1 MDQKEDGQLKA
12 QKFSD
17 MKTIR
22 TDVLIIGAGA
32 AGIRAALAASEAGVE
47 VVMVAKGEVT
57 RSGSTF
63 SPISRGWGIQALVG
77 KERTEKNLEAFYDD
91 IMRVGLGVCD
101 PRLVRILVEE
111 SGPRLEDML
120 SYGIRFKKGPDGS
133 YVRSRGCFSD
143 VDRAFLT
150 EEYENI
156 QGSFLSIFRRS
167 VAKII
172 QGRAL
177 SLITADGTCWGAW
190 AVIKDDKTVKI
201 NAKATILATGGGAAI
216 FRDHLV
222 SDGEVGDGYTLAH
235 EAGAE
240 LTNLEFIQFML
251 GLKKDDTR
259 LFLPLGNLDTPGML
273 LDEDG
278 EDLLQ
283 LYIPEPKERAKA
295 AGDRQEHFP
304 FSCRDLSCQVD
315 IAVAQARKKSKKV
328 LWGGNGQTDDKA
340 RHEVVHFA
348 HAFNGGVR
356 INEMA
361 ESTISGLFAAGEV
374 AAGPHGADR
383 IGGCMMTATQV
394 FGERAGRFAAEYA
407 KGLKQSLIPEVRLPQ
422 GLKGIESAL
431 ENIDERFFLDREFE
445 VRQTMT
451 RYASILRSEEGL
463 NKSRQKLLN
472 LEARLED
479 MSLSEEAIPTRYF
492 KVRNMIQAGKLV
504 IYSALSRKQ
513 CLGPHY
519 REDFPPDSP
528 TPV

>member
-1 MDQKEDGQLKA
+1 ME
-12 QKFSD
+12 
-17 MKTIR
+17 TIT
-22 TDVLIIGAGA
+22 TDVLVIGAGA
-32 AGIRAALAASEAGVE
+32 AGIRAALAAYEAGVE

-77 KERTEKNLEAFYDD
+77 KERTEKNLEAFYDE

-101 PRLVRILVEE
+101 PKLVRILVEE
-111 SGPRLEDML
+111 SSPRLEDMV

-133 YVRSRGCFSD
+133 YVRGKGCFSD

-156 QGSFLSIFRRS
+156 QESFLSLFRRS

-190 AVIKDDKTVKI
+190 ALIKDDKTVKI

-216 FRDHLV
+216 FKDHLV
-222 SDGEVGDGYTLAH
+222 SDAEVGDGYALAH
-235 EAGAE
+235 QAGAD
-240 LTNLEFIQFML
+240 LHNVEFIQFML

-259 LFLPLGNLDTPGML
+259 LFLPLGNLVTPGML

-315 IAVAQARKKSKKV
+315 IAVAQARKKGKKV

-374 AAGPHGADR
+374 AAGSHGADR

-394 FGERAGRFAAEYA
+394 FGKRAGQFGAQRANALARCSFPDIRPCSDIEWADRMPETAHINPITNISLQSRQILGKYA
-407 KGLKQSLIPEVRLPQ
+407 MVLRSDEGLTQCKKMLDSCEMQLEEIKLKGTTPTRKYFGVQNMILTGRLVVDSALMRKQSL
-422 GLKGIESAL
+422 
-431 ENIDERFFLDREFE
+431 
-445 VRQTMT
+445 
-451 RYASILRSEEGL
+451 
-463 NKSRQKLLN
+463 
-472 LEARLED
+472 
-479 MSLSEEAIPTRYF
+479 
-492 KVRNMIQAGKLV
+492 
-504 IYSALSRKQ
+504 
-513 CLGPHY
+513 GPHF
-519 REDFPPDSP
+519 REDFPKPP
-528 TPV
+528 TAIQPPTTPP

>member
-1 MDQKEDGQLKA
+1 ML
-12 QKFSD
+12 
-17 MKTIR
+17 
-22 TDVLIIGAGA
+22 VIGAGA

-91 IMRVGLGVCD
+91 IMRVGLSVCD

-111 SGPRLEDML
+111 SGPRLEDMV
-120 SYGIRFKKGPDGS
+120 SYGIRFKKGRDGS
-133 YVRSRGCFSD
+133 YVRAKGCFSD
-143 VDRAFLT
+143 VERAFLT

-156 QGSFLSIFRRS
+156 QESFLSLFRRS

-190 AVIKDDKTVKI
+190 AVVKNDKTVKI

-222 SDGEVGDGYTLAH
+222 SDADVGDGYALAH
-235 EAGAE
+235 KAGAE
-240 LTNLEFIQFML
+240 LNNLEFVQFML

-259 LFLPLGNLDTPGML
+259 LFMPLADLDSPGML
-273 LDEDG
+273 LNEDG

-295 AGDRQEHFP
+295 AGDRQKHFP
-304 FSCRDLSCQVD
+304 FSCRDSSCQVD
-315 IAVAQARKKSKKV
+315 IAVAQARKKGQKI
-328 LWGGNGQTDDKA
+328 LWGGNGQADDKS

-374 AAGPHGADR
+374 AAGSHGADR

-394 FGERAGRFAAEYA
+394 FGKKAGECAAQRAKALARYGFPDIRRCSDIEWADRMRETAHINHITNISLLSRQVLGEYA
-407 KGLKQSLIPEVRLPQ
+407 MILRRGDGLKTCKKKLKDCQSELEAMKSKATIPAAQCLELRNMILTSRLVLDSALMRKQSL
-422 GLKGIESAL
+422 
-431 ENIDERFFLDREFE
+431 
-445 VRQTMT
+445 
-451 RYASILRSEEGL
+451 
-463 NKSRQKLLN
+463 
-472 LEARLED
+472 
-479 MSLSEEAIPTRYF
+479 
-492 KVRNMIQAGKLV
+492 
-504 IYSALSRKQ
+504 
-513 CLGPHY
+513 GPHF
-519 REDFPPDSP
+519 REDYPKPSITTRSTTQRPLFSISSP
-528 TPV
+528 A